1 MQYFKEK
8 TCRVEEP
15 ASLGSNQAALKGNVH
30 GQSKLFL

>member
-8 TCRVEEP
+8 TCRVEEAVP
-15 ASLGSNQAALKGNVH
+15 LGGNQAALKGNVH